1 MIGLDLAVG
10 ITCAA
15 GAAACFDGALAW
27 QALEARRVPVDD
39 RRLLLRLVRRPRWL
53 VATGLAA
60 LGWPLQIA
68 ALSTAPLTVVQPAL
82 AFGLVLLL
90 ALGRVVL
97 REHVGRVEIGGA
109 LAIIAGVAV
118 LAAEAP
124 ERHTSVSHP
133 AALAVSLA
141 VLAALAVAPLVART
155 PGQVTTLA
163 AGAAFACTGL
173 TSKLTADALARGDA
187 AAAIGWAAATGA
199 VVLAGVNADMAAMQR
214 LPATRVA
221 PVILA
226 IEVVV
231 PVALAPVVAGEAWN
245 AGVALGVL
253 LVTAGVVPLASA
265 PAVRALERGG

>member
-1 MIGLDLAVG
+1 MSGLDLAVG

-68 ALSTAPLTVVQPAL
+68 ALSIAPLTVVQPAL

-133 AALAVSLA
+133 VALAVSLA
-141 VLAALAVAPLVART
+141 VLAALAVAPLVTRT
-155 PGQVTTLA
+155 PGHVTTLA

-173 TSKLTADALARGDA
+173 TSKLIADALARGDV

-199 VVLAGVNADMAAMQR
+199 VVLAGVNDDMVAMQR

-245 AGVALGVL
+245 AGIALGVL